1 MNVVRTAL
9 LVGALGI
16 LAVVDANAQPLPVP
30 RPLQMNLKATW
41 FTVDFDTATVH
52 PGFWGGT
59 TTPDAQVRFI
69 GPTLAFNSDG
79 TTPAKGATFALY
91 VSSTHNDGITACF
104 ALANQARLAGG
115 HHTLRIKMRYQ
126 TPLILT
132 ASEGVTVKDGNI
144 DCEVD
149 P

>member
-1 MNVVRTAL
+1 MNVVRVAV

-16 LAVVDANAQPLPVP
+16 LAVANADAQTPPIL
-30 RPLQMNLKATW
+30 RPLQIPKTATW
-41 FTVDFDTATVH
+41 FTVDFDTATMH

-59 TTPDAQVRFI
+59 TTPDAQVRFV
-69 GPTLAFNSDG
+69 GPPLAFHTDG
-79 TTPAKGATFALY
+79 TAPATGATFSLY

-104 ALANQARLAGG
+104 TLANQARFAGG

-126 TPLILT
+126 TPLMLT
-132 ASEGVTVKDGNI
+132 ASEGVTVKDGNL